1 MSRAGDAA
9 VGTGLVLV
17 ILAGGMLEL
26 GPPGPSG
33 SLGWGAVTLA
43 IVAGVT
49 TAMRRRFP
57 AACLAV
63 VNADTFA
70 WFHLDYHG
78 RLITIAPLIGCY
90 TLAAGRGWRAG
101 AAGGMLTTVCTF
113 LTVRFTLSG
122 GWFAD
127 QVFNAVPLV
136 AAATALGT
144 AVHLHRAFAE
154 GARDWAERLAE
165 ARSDQARRQA
175 AEERLEIAREL
186 HDVFGHT
193 MAAISVQAG
202 VAVHV
207 MRRRPEQAAEALNT
221 IKRISDGGLAEVQV
235 VLGAMRSEDLHT
247 ATGGLAKLDKLL
259 DIPGVGV
266 ELALGGEDRTI
277 PVAVDLAAY
286 RIIQES
292 LTNVRRHAHGATR
305 VRIELTYGERLRIV
319 VHDDGRPADV
329 STTVGGNG
337 IEGMRARA
345 EKLGGTL
352 TAARTA
358 DEGFEVW
365 CELPIRKDSA

>member
-1 MSRAGDAA
+1 M
-9 VGTGLVLV
+9 LV

-33 SLGWGAVTLA
+33 SLGWGAVALA
-43 IVAGVT
+43 VVAGVT

-101 AAGGMLTTVCTF
+101 AAGGMLTRCSTPFPWWPPPPRSARPCTC
-113 LTVRFTLSG
+113 TGRSRRGRATGRSG
-122 GWFAD
+122 WPRPG
-127 QVFNAVPLV
+127 
-136 AAATALGT
+136 
-144 AVHLHRAFAE
+144 
-154 GARDWAERLAE
+154 
-165 ARSDQARRQA
+165 SDQARRQA

-193 MAAISVQAG
+193 MAAIRVQAG

-247 ATGGLAKLDKLL
+247 ATGGLAKLDRLL